1 MNNPLQILGAIKN
14 PQQFIQQAMNN
25 SHIMQNPMA
34 KNALEMYQQ
43 GNIEGVKNLAENLC
57 KEKHTTVDQV
67 KNNILS
73 QFGM

>member
-1 MNNPLQILGAIKN
+1 MNNLMQMFGAIKN
-14 PQQFIQQAMNN
+14 PQQFLQQAMNN
-25 SHIMQNPMA
+25 SQIMKNPMA

-57 KEKHTTVDQV
+57 KEKHTTVDEV
-67 KNNILS
+67 KSNILS